1 MNPRPYSRMYQL
13 TGTHGY
19 ANKYPLEEYCFRPDQ
34 IKSDEVPDH
43 ENLNMHAAISAEVKE
58 ALMKKYKHPIHQELE
73 ETAKKV
79 GGHGGMDYIM
89 ITVWCI
95 VCITDYHW
103 IWMYMTWPNGAVWL
117 NLPVFQ

>member
-58 ALMKKYKHPIHQELE
+58 ALMKNISTLSIKNWKRRLKSRWTWRYGLH
-73 ETAKKV
+73 
-79 GGHGGMDYIM
+79 HG
-89 ITVWCI
+89 
-95 VCITDYHW
+95 
-103 IWMYMTWPNGAVWL
+103 
-117 NLPVFQ
+117 LPSGVLSA

>member
-58 ALMKKYKHPIHQELE
+58 EEKKNKKAHQR
-73 ETAKKV
+73 KKRGAQKRV
-79 GGHGGMDYIM
+79 GRAAGRTNRVEAYG
-89 ITVWCI
+89 
-95 VCITDYHW
+95 VCSVCNGYH
-103 IWMYMTWPNGAVWL
+103 
-117 NLPVFQ
+117 